1 MALIS
6 CYECGKQISDQAK
19 ACPNCGAPVKAPE
32 KKKFCKYCG
41 TQITESVTF
50 CPACGK
56 SQTANAVPQEQSQQP
71 VQPASYRP
79 QQFAAMGMQQPFFMP
94 CAAHPQSPAVASCGS
109 CGKSICNEC
118 ADKSEYRI
126 DNVPLCRE
134 CNLQLMNANI
144 AESESTRNWSV
155 VKLIFLLIC
164 VLIGLAAWS
173 GDTGNGNGHIWGWII
188 AGLGGLPSAMKTA
201 FHRSD
206 AEKAAADIHV
216 RVDAENGCMYEVM
229 WFFIALVFS
238 FALAPIAAVW
248 YIIKNTLKIIS
259 NNNFLKK
266 ERPLRDNL
274 ILELQGA

>member
-155 VKLIFLLIC
+155 VKLIFLLVC

-201 FHRSD
+201 FHRSES
-206 AEKAAADIHV
+206 EKAVADAHI
-216 RVDAENGCMYEVM
+216 RVDAENGCIYEVM
-229 WFFIALVFS
+229 WFIVALVFS
-238 FALAPIAAVW
+238 FALAPVAAIW

>member
-56 SQTANAVPQEQSQQP
+56 PQTANAVPQEQSQQP

-144 AESESTRNWSV
+144 AESEPTRNWSV
-155 VKLIFLLIC
+155 VKLIFLLVC

-201 FHRSD
+201 FHRSES
-206 AEKAAADIHV
+206 EKAVPFLRPRSFPFPVPPPLSGRQAAQPS
-216 RVDAENGCMYEVM
+216 A
-229 WFFIALVFS
+229 
-238 FALAPIAAVW
+238 AP
-248 YIIKNTLKIIS
+248 
-259 NNNFLKK
+259 
-266 ERPLRDNL
+266 P
-274 ILELQGA
+274 

>member
-56 SQTANAVPQEQSQQP
+56 PQTANAVPQEQSQQP

-155 VKLIFLLIC
+155 VKLIFLLVC
-164 VLIGLAAWS
+164 VLIILLYI
-173 GDTGNGNGHIWGWII
+173 NYYVLFYIVFHLLKLIYLNQILLLHISFYQEEF
-188 AGLGGLPSAMKTA
+188 LHLL
-201 FHRSD
+201 
-206 AEKAAADIHV
+206 
-216 RVDAENGCMYEVM
+216 
-229 WFFIALVFS
+229 FFF
-238 FALAPIAAVW
+238 F
-248 YIIKNTLKIIS
+248 
-259 NNNFLKK
+259 FL
-266 ERPLRDNL
+266 LL
-274 ILELQGA
+274 L

>member
-56 SQTANAVPQEQSQQP
+56 SQTANAVPQEQFQQP
-71 VQPASYRP
+71 VQPAFYRP

-155 VKLIFLLIC
+155 VKLIFLLVC

-201 FHRSD
+201 FHRSES
-206 AEKAAADIHV
+206 EKAVADAHI
-216 RVDAENGCMYEVM
+216 RVDAENGCIYEVM
-229 WFFIALVFS
+229 WFIVALVFS
-238 FALAPIAAVW
+238 FALAPIAAIW